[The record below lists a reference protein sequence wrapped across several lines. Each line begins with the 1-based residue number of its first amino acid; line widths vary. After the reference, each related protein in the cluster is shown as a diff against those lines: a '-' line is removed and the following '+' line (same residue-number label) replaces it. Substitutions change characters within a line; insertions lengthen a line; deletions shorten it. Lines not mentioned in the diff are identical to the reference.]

1 MIGEKSAVSQLAS
14 TDGVL
19 TVEEMSK
26 PLAPRE
32 PSLHKSVPIG
42 ARVRVPSHYLGHAA
56 VGTVVGIS
64 SVHIIFFY
72 IVLMDE
78 PFPSEYGE
86 CRALTVSGSELD
98 SEDGK
103 TNWRLDQ

>member
-1 MIGEKSAVSQLAS
+1 MAGLAAS
-14 TDGVL
+14 VGVI
-19 TVEEMSK
+19 TVMKMSK

-32 PSLHKSVPIG
+32 PTLHKPVPMG
-42 ARVRVPSHYLGHAA
+42 ARVRVPPHFLGHTAT
-56 VGTVVGIS
+56 GTVVGIS
-64 SVHIIFFY
+64 FVHVVFSY

-86 CRALTVSGSELD
+86 CRALCVGGAELD

-103 TNWRLDQ
+103 SNWRLDR